1 MAEITAALIRSVRER
16 TGAGMS
22 DVKKAL
28 VDAGGD
34 ETQAIEQ
41 LRIKGASK
49 GAKLE
54 SRTAGNGLV
63 AAALDGAAPT
73 LLELNCETDFV
84 AKSET
89 FQALAA
95 DLAAHVAKSGVTEP
109 AALLDE
115 PFGGATVKS
124 ALTDASVA
132 LGEKFEVG
140 GIARFGDTPAGGY
153 VASYL
158 HRTAKD
164 LPPTIG
170 VLVEVTGGT
179 AAAQAQ
185 VGKDLAQHISFSAPR
200 YLRREDV
207 PADVVAA
214 ERRVAEQIAK
224 EEGKPEA
231 ALPKIVEG
239 RVGGFLKDIC
249 LLEQGWV
256 REPKKTIATLAQ
268 ESGVTITRFARV
280 RVGQA

>member
-1 MAEITAALIRSVRER
+1 MAEITAALIRGVRER

-28 VDAGGD
+28 VEADGD
-34 ETQAIEQ
+34 ETRAIEA
-41 LRIKGASK
+41 LRIKGL
-49 GAKLE
+49 AKIPKFE
-54 SRTAGNGLV
+54 SRTASNGLI
-63 AAALDGAAPT
+63 AAVLDGPAT
-73 LLELNCETDFV
+73 VLLELNCETDFV
-84 AKSET
+84 AKNDT
-89 FQALAA
+89 FRALAG
-95 DLAAHVAKSGVTEP
+95 DLAGHVATSGVDDP

-115 PFGGATVKS
+115 SFGGGTVKQ

-132 LGEKFEVG
+132 LGEKFEIGAV
-140 GIARFGDTPAGGY
+140 ARFADSPAGGY
-153 VASYL
+153 IASYL

-170 VLVEVTGGT
+170 VLVELTGGT
-179 AAAQAQ
+179 PEVQAQ
-185 VGKDLAQHISFSAPR
+185 VGKDVAQHISFSAPR

-256 REPKKTIATLAQ
+256 REPKKTIAALAQ

-280 RVGQA
+280 KVGQA

>member
-1 MAEITAALIRSVRER
+1 MAEITAALIRGVRER

-28 VDAGGD
+28 VEADGD
-34 ETQAIEQ
+34 ETRAIEA
-41 LRIKGASK
+41 LRIKGL
-49 GAKLE
+49 AKIPKFE
-54 SRTAGNGLV
+54 SRTASNGLI
-63 AAALDGAAPT
+63 AAVLDGPAT
-73 LLELNCETDFV
+73 VLLELNCETDFV
-84 AKSET
+84 AKNDT
-89 FQALAA
+89 FRALAG
-95 DLAAHVAKSGVTEP
+95 DLAGHVATSGVDDP

-115 PFGGATVKS
+115 PFGGGTVKQ

-132 LGEKFEVG
+132 LGEKFEIGAV
-140 GIARFGDTPAGGY
+140 ARFADSPAGGY
-153 VASYL
+153 IASYL

-170 VLVEVTGGT
+170 VLVELTGGT
-179 AAAQAQ
+179 PEVQAQ
-185 VGKDLAQHISFSAPR
+185 VGKDVAQHISFSAPR

-256 REPKKTIATLAQ
+256 REPKKTIAALAQ

-280 RVGQA
+280 KVGQA